1 MSKNIIIRL
10 KLSHTLVLCEVTNK
24 TTYTQV
30 LEERVQH
37 VDTTLLT
44 PEEYYQPTGREVQP
58 KPVGEEAGQVVFQ
71 YYPVSAVNYVST
83 LST

>member
-1 MSKNIIIRL
+1 MKSTI
-10 KLSHTLVLCEVTNK
+10 K
-24 TTYTQV
+24 THYTQV
-30 LEERVQH
+30 LEERVKH
-37 VDTTLLT
+37 VDTTLST